1 LEAARNYAVEA
12 AMEATF
18 NDRNALSNALVNFR
32 YKGNNPVGKVLNAA
46 AEGILPFRRTPANI
60 VMRAAEYSPIGLAKT
75 ITADAVRVAKGKITA
90 AEYID
95 NLAAGLTGTGALA
108 LGYGLAAG
116 IFEGVR
122 LVGKEDD
129 EDKKRTGHQSYA
141 LEIGDTSITVD
152 WAAPAVLPLF
162 MGANL
167 YSALNG
173 DGEEVSTSAFT
184 AFLESCATSLEP
196 MLELSCL
203 SSLNDLATDIRYAPE
218 GKWLY
223 SVAASA
229 ATSYLLQGLPT
240 LGGQIEQTFE
250 KEKKTVHTESS
261 DPVVKGLQQ
270 VVGRATQKIPG
281 LDLFQAEKV
290 DAWGQTKEKKGAVQ
304 SVFDAFLNPAYT
316 STIRETEADT
326 EITRLNGV
334 QDEKV
339 SPDTP
344 AKKLSYKDKDG
355 KQVTD
360 RILSAEE
367 YTALSKAQ
375 GQKQKELVESI
386 LGNSAYASLTDAQKA
401 AAIDYAYA
409 YAKDYARGEVLE
421 DHPGITTKWMAQ
433 IRGDVAEGILR
444 QVAVGTTA
452 KYTELPI
459 EKASFVDELLSG
471 LWDKPREDKPDGG
484 KYTSVRQIQ
493 QIEAI
498 VAADSELTEKQQK
511 LVLQDILDE
520 KAFAKYE
527 KVTALGYDN
536 DDFAAIYRL
545 YLDTEGGK
553 GNTIRALMRQQ
564 GISYAAAKQLYEIY
578 SKSKDTK

>member
-1 LEAARNYAVEA
+1 MSQVQTVASADASKAPFKKREIYIDCTRYDPYTGERSQYENKPLLEFGGDRVLEKLEALQLKAGDIV
-12 AMEATF
+12 TVSF
-18 NDRNALSNALVNFR
+18 DIQ
-32 YKGNNPVGKVLNAA
+32 G
-46 AEGILPFRRTPANI
+46 TP
-60 VMRAAEYSPIGLAKT
+60 
-75 ITADAVRVAKGKITA
+75 
-90 AEYID
+90 
-95 NLAAGLTGTGALA
+95 
-108 LGYGLAAG
+108 
-116 IFEGVR
+116 
-122 LVGKEDD
+122 
-129 EDKKRTGHQSYA
+129 
-141 LEIGDTSITVD
+141 
-152 WAAPAVLPLF
+152 
-162 MGANL
+162 
-167 YSALNG
+167 
-173 DGEEVSTSAFT
+173 
-184 AFLESCATSLEP
+184 
-196 MLELSCL
+196 
-203 SSLNDLATDIRYAPE
+203 
-218 GKWLY
+218 
-223 SVAASA
+223 
-229 ATSYLLQGLPT
+229 
-240 LGGQIEQTFE
+240 
-250 KEKKTVHTESS
+250 
-261 DPVVKGLQQ
+261 
-270 VVGRATQKIPG
+270 
-281 LDLFQAEKV
+281 
-290 DAWGQTKEKKGAVQ
+290 
-304 SVFDAFLNPAYT
+304 
-316 STIRETEADT
+316 
-326 EITRLNGV
+326 
-334 QDEKV
+334 
-339 SPDTP
+339 
-344 AKKLSYKDKDG
+344 YKDKDG
-355 KQVTD
+355 KQVSD

-375 GQKQKELVESI
+375 GRKQKELVESI

-444 QVAVGTTA
+444 QVAVGTTG

-536 DDFAAIYRL
+536 DAFAEIYRL
-545 YLDTEGGK
+545 CLDTEGGK
-553 GNTIRALMRQQ
+553 ADTIRALMRQQ